1 VVLWS
6 LSLDD
11 LVLLLTSREDLLLPS
26 RDDDEVVFL
35 LRESLAEPLGF
46 LRDVEDFLLLLPLG
60 VLCGRMEVRSASDSS
75 LNSCVTSSRWR
86 PGLPPR

>member
-1 VVLWS
+1 MWS
-6 LSLDD
+6 LSLDA
-11 LVLLLTSREDLLLPS
+11 LVLLLPS
-26 RDDDEVVFL
+26 READDAVFL
-35 LRESLAEPLGF
+35 LCESLAESLGF
-46 LRDVEDFLLLLPLG
+46 LRDVEDFRLLLPDG